1 MAENSVHNINHW
13 SSKPGLAISAK
24 KKWRK
29 KFRRKKNGEKN
40 GVFLENKR
48 YV

>member
-24 KKWRK
+24 K
-29 KFRRKKNGEKN
+29 NGEKN
-40 GVFLENKR
+40 FGEKKMAKKKWRFP
-48 YV
+48 